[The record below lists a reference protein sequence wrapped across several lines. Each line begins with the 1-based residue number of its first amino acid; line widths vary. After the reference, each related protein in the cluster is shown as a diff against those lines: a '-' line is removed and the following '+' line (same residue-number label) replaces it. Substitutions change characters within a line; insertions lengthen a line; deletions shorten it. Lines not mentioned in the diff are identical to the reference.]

1 MIWLLVLL
9 LAALVILEV
18 PIVFALPSAALIY
31 LAITGGVPPMLV
43 VQRIASGLE
52 SYVLLAIPLFI
63 LAGNL
68 FNSAGIAS
76 RIFDFAAALVGHIKG
91 SLGHVNVIASVIFAG
106 MSGVAQADAAGLGA
120 VEVREMKRHGFSP
133 EFSAAITAVSS
144 IIGPI
149 IPPSGIMIIYAVLAG
164 VSVPDLFLAGV
175 VPGVLMALV
184 LMATVYWLASTGRIV
199 APVMPRR
206 SAPDIG
212 RAFLK
217 ALPALLA
224 PVLLIGGIL
233 TGFATPTQLGAL
245 TAAYAIVLGF
255 VTRDLSFKALWQAV
269 KDTVSTCG
277 VLVFIIAAAT
287 PFSAI
292 LAFQGVPQQMTAM
305 LLSISDNPVIIL
317 LVVNVALLIFGC
329 IMDTTAILLITVP
342 VLVPALTTLGVDPVQ
357 FGLVIVV
364 NLLIGT
370 LTPPFG
376 ILLFVM
382 TEVAGVKFKPL
393 VRATAP
399 FYIPLFVFLM
409 VLTYWPSL
417 SLWLPKLILPHN

>member
-1 MIWLLVLL
+1 MIWLLLVLL
-9 LAALVILEV
+9 AVFVLLEV
-18 PIVFALPSAALIY
+18 PVVFALPAAALIY
-31 LAITGGVPPMLV
+31 LLIDHGVPLMLV

-68 FNSAGIAS
+68 FNSAGIAR
-76 RIFDFAAALVGHIKG
+76 RIFDFAVALVGHIKG

-120 VEVREMKRHGFSP
+120 VEVREMRRHGFSP

-175 VPGVLMALV
+175 IPGLLMALV
-184 LMATVYWLASTGRIV
+184 LMGVVYWLASTGRIV
-199 APVMPRR
+199 APLMPRQTL
-206 SAPDIG
+206 PQIG
-212 RAFLK
+212 KAFVQ

-224 PVLLIGGIL
+224 PVFLILGIL
-233 TGFATPTQLGAL
+233 LGLATPTQLGAL
-245 TAAYAIVLGF
+245 TVGYAIILGF
-255 VTRDLSFKALWQAV
+255 VTGDLTLQSLWQAI
-269 KDTVSTCG
+269 KDTVATCG

-292 LAFQGVPQQMTAM
+292 LAFEGVPQQLASL
-305 LLSISDNPVIIL
+305 LLSVSDNPIIVL
-317 LVVNVALLIFGC
+317 LIVNVALLIFGC
-329 IMDTTAILLITVP
+329 VMDTTAILLVTVP
-342 VLVPALTTLGVDPVQ
+342 VLVPALQPLGVDPVQ
-357 FGLVIVV
+357 FGLVVVV

-382 TEVAGVKFKPL
+382 TEVAHVKFRPL
-393 VRATAP
+393 LKATAP
-399 FYIPLFVFLM
+399 FYIPLFLFLM
-409 VLTYWPSL
+409 ALTYWPDL
-417 SLWLPKLILPHN
+417 SLWLPHLVFAHR

>member
-1 MIWLLVLL
+1 MIWLL
-9 LAALVILEV
+9 LVILAILVLLEM
-18 PIVFALPSAALIY
+18 PIAFALPASALAYLLITDS
-31 LAITGGVPPMLV
+31 LPPMLV
-43 VQRIASGLE
+43 VQRVASGLE

-76 RIFDFAAALVGHIKG
+76 RIFDFATALVGHIRG
-91 SLGHVNVIASVIFAG
+91 SLGHVNIVASVIFSG

-120 VEVREMKRHGFSP
+120 VEVREMKRRGFSA

-149 IPPSGIMIIYAVLAG
+149 IPPSGIMIIYAVLAD

-175 VPGVLMALV
+175 VPGVIMSAV
-184 LMATVYWLASTGRIV
+184 LMGVVYWLARSGRID
-199 APVMPRR
+199 APVMPRQ
-206 SAPDIG
+206 APMDIM
-212 RAFLK
+212 RAFWR
-217 ALPALLA
+217 AFPALMA
-224 PVLLIGGIL
+224 PVFLIAGIL

-245 TAAYAIVLGF
+245 TAAYAIILGF
-255 VTRDLSFKALWQAV
+255 ATRELTADRLWTSV
-269 KDTVSTCG
+269 KETVSTCG

-292 LAFQGVPQQMTAM
+292 LALEGVPIKLADL
-305 LLSISDNPVIIL
+305 LLSISDNPLVVL
-317 LVVNVALLIFGC
+317 LIVNVALLIFGC
-329 IMDTTAILLITVP
+329 VMDTTAILLVAVP
-342 VLVPALTTLGVDPVQ
+342 VLVPVLKTLGIDPVH
-357 FGLVIVV
+357 FGIVMVI

-382 TEVAGVKFKPL
+382 TEVAKVEY
-393 VRATAP
+393 RALLRQTAP
-399 FYIPLFVFLM
+399 FYIPLFLFLI
-409 VLTYWPSL
+409 VVTYWPSL
-417 SLWLPKLILPHN
+417 SLTFPDYVFGR